1 MTRPS
6 CPAGALEAVETA
18 SRDERRALQRARL
31 KGALRR
37 ASDHVAHYQPLLRC
51 GGRASGDVPKTLA
64 DRARVRAVTRVGI
77 GRAVARRKSC
87 AAGCQMPDAGCRM
100 QGTSRKTRSTTRRAA
115 RAIASIGSTRGR
127 RRAEIRTP
135 PRRVC
140 GVGEAP
146 AGERRMNEDGR
157 RAAVADGRGRA
168 CSTMTRPRERPPIT
182 LVRPSRFPMI
192 VDRLISEILF
202 GFTGLMGIINP
213 FGIAFLFLERTESL
227 TEAQRAALA
236 RKVAINAFIVLLAA
250 FFVGTPILHF
260 FGISLE
266 ALRIGGGLAVAVA
279 GWQMLNEPD
288 VPTGGDTAAQPV
300 EPRNAMARAFFPLTI
315 PLTTGPGS
323 IATAIALNANRTHKL
338 SEFVLSSI
346 VSVAVSALAALVI
359 WQTYSRAA
367 FLARYLGT
375 EGTKVAMRV
384 SAFLLLCVGVQIML
398 TGFSEF
404 LQPIADQVK

>member
-1 MTRPS
+1 MVAETVKILCGRSGSVFISYGLVGLRSATRSSKTTSRDRRRAPMTRPS

-51 GGRASGDVPKTLA
+51 GGRASGDVLKTLA

-146 AGERRMNEDGR
+146 AGARPWPMG
-157 RAAVADGRGRA
+157 AGAHALQWRGRA
-168 CSTMTRPRERPPIT
+168 S
-182 LVRPSRFPMI
+182 
-192 VDRLISEILF
+192 
-202 GFTGLMGIINP
+202 GL
-213 FGIAFLFLERTESL
+213 R
-227 TEAQRAALA
+227 
-236 RKVAINAFIVLLAA
+236 
-250 FFVGTPILHF
+250 
-260 FGISLE
+260 
-266 ALRIGGGLAVAVA
+266 
-279 GWQMLNEPD
+279 
-288 VPTGGDTAAQPV
+288 
-300 EPRNAMARAFFPLTI
+300 
-315 PLTTGPGS
+315 
-323 IATAIALNANRTHKL
+323 
-338 SEFVLSSI
+338 
-346 VSVAVSALAALVI
+346 
-359 WQTYSRAA
+359 
-367 FLARYLGT
+367 
-375 EGTKVAMRV
+375 
-384 SAFLLLCVGVQIML
+384 
-398 TGFSEF
+398 
-404 LQPIADQVK
+404 